1 MEFVHWPNQGEYS
14 RNARLHEERMAAP
27 VMMIYLFGAA
37 VFNGLVTSVEQIGFR
52 ELERNVGRG
61 TQEEARA
68 TGCVIDKPPK

>member
-1 MEFVHWPNQGEYS
+1 
-14 RNARLHEERMAAP
+14 MAAP

-68 TGCVIDKPPK
+68 TGCVIDKSPK

>member
-1 MEFVHWPNQGEYS
+1 
-14 RNARLHEERMAAP
+14 MAAP

-61 TQEEARA
+61 TQEEALA